1 MLAFALILSTLSLL
15 LLAAHYLRQGNWTL
29 CLGFLVVAGL
39 LLFRRRRVHL
49 RVTQVLLGF
58 GAVIWGL
65 TIAESVRA
73 RLAEHGDPRRLV
85 AILGAVVVVDVAA
98 VVLLGTRRV
107 TERYAGR
114 ASGESPR

>member
-1 MLAFALILSTLSLL
+1 MLALALTLSTLSLL
-15 LLAAHYLRQGNWTL
+15 LLAAHYLRQGNWGL
-29 CLGFLVVAGL
+29 CVGLLVVAGL

-58 GAVIWGL
+58 GAVVWGF
-65 TIAESVRA
+65 TIAETVRA

-85 AILGAVVVVDVAA
+85 AILGAVVLADVAA

-107 TERYAGR
+107 IERYEGPG
-114 ASGESPR
+114 SGESPR